1 MGYRL
6 MRNRVVETSHVM
18 KNIRVIPEQ
27 IERWEGPIL
36 IGGIEGAGKEQLAA
50 AIHYNSTRR
59 DKMFIIQ
66 NCSTLNSGVL
76 SAMLFGHEKD
86 SLENIIPDKRG
97 LLDIAD
103 GGTLF
108 LDEID
113 SMDVELQAKLL
124 RVLKDGTFYNEGGSE
139 KKKVNV
145 KIIIAINENLKK
157 QDEQSLFCK
166 FIIQEFPFVGQDF
179 PLECDVRHGR
189 VALLLTM

>member
-1 MGYRL
+1 MW
-6 MRNRVVETSHVM
+6 NRVVETSHM
-18 KNIRVIPEQ
+18 MMRIRVRLEQ
-27 IERWEGPIL
+27 IESWEGPIL
-36 IGGIEGAGKEQLAA
+36 IGGVEGVGKEQLAA
-50 AIHYNSTRR
+50 TIHYNSTRS

-66 NCSTLNSGVL
+66 NCSALNNELL

-86 SLENIIPDKRG
+86 SLVSIIPDKRG

-108 LDEID
+108 LDGIG

-124 RVLKDGTFYNEGGSE
+124 RVLKDGTFYNEGGPE

-145 KIIIAINENLKK
+145 KIIVAINENLKE

-166 FIIQEFPFVGQDF
+166 FIIQEFPFVGQGF
-179 PLECDVRHGR
+179 PPERDVRYGR

>member
-1 MGYRL
+1 
-6 MRNRVVETSHVM
+6 M
-18 KNIRVIPEQ
+18 KRIRVIPEQ

-36 IGGIEGAGKEQLAA
+36 IGGVEGAGKELLAA

-66 NCSTLNSGVL
+66 NCSIFNNELL

-86 SLENIIPDKRG
+86 SLVSIIPDKRG

-124 RVLKDGTFYNEGGSE
+124 RVMKNGTFYKEGGPE

-145 KIIIAINENLKK
+145 KIIVAINENLKK

-179 PLECDVRHGR
+179 PPERDVRYGR
-189 VALLLTM
+189 VALLLAM